1 MWDDKLW
8 IKDKGWTSVRDYI
21 EEVPDFPIKGI
32 AFKDISPLLA
42 DKYMFNGVVAE
53 MGKLVDVGIHHDGKS
68 PDYWI
73 GIDARG
79 FIFASALAIHCGG
92 GVVMCR
98 KAGKLPP
105 TINGKTLF
113 SYSYE
118 TEYSKDTVEMKGGS
132 GTAVIVD
139 DVLATGGTLQA
150 VNHLVGM
157 AGYDIIDNLV
167 LIDLLYVT
175 RTHTMMVDGAK
186 EFDLEV
192 KSLIQ
197 YE

>member
-1 MWDDKLW
+1 MLFK
-8 IKDKGWTSVRDYI
+8 DYI
-21 EEVPDFPIKGI
+21 TEVQDFPEEGVS
-32 AFKDISPLLA
+32 FKDISPLLA
-42 DKYMFNGVVAE
+42 NQKLFEECIDE
-53 MGKLVDVGIHHDGKS
+53 MGMLVDM

-79 FIFASALAIHCGG
+79 FIFASALSMIHGG

-105 TINGKTLF
+105 PVTRKRYQLEYG
-113 SYSYE
+113 
-118 TEYSKDTVEMKGGS
+118 TEWIEMKEGK

-150 VNHLVGM
+150 TNDLAKMV
-157 AGYDIIDNLV
+157 GYDVIDNLV
-167 LIDLLYVT
+167 LIDLQYLPKVE
-175 RTHTMMVDGAK
+175 
-186 EFDLEV
+186 EFNLEV
-192 KSLIQ
+192 RSLIQ

>member
-1 MWDDKLW
+1 MWHDSFW
-8 IKDKGWTSVRDYI
+8 VEQRGWTSVRDYI
-21 EEVPDFPIKGI
+21 VEVPDFPVKGI
-32 AFKDISPLLA
+32 SFKDISPLLA
-42 DKYMFNGVVAE
+42 DASIFSGVIE
-53 MGKLVDVGIHHDGKS
+53 NMGNLLSKR

-73 GIDARG
+73 GIEARG
-79 FIFASALAIHCGG
+79 FLFASALAYKFGG

-105 TINGKTLF
+105 TVF
-113 SYSYE
+113 SHSYE
-118 TEYSKDTVEMKGGS
+118 TEYGKDTIQIKQGS

-150 VNHLVGM
+150 ANYLAGT
-157 AGYDIIDNLV
+157 AGYDVIDNLV

-175 RTHTMMVDGAK
+175 RIITTMVDGAK

>member
-1 MWDDKLW
+1 MNYK
-8 IKDKGWTSVRDYI
+8 DYI
-21 EEVPDFPIKGI
+21 TEVPDFPVQGVN
-32 AFKDISPLLA
+32 FKDISPLLA
-42 DKYMFNGVVAE
+42 NQKLFEECIDE
-53 MGKLVDVGIHHDGKS
+53 MGMLVDM

-79 FIFASALAIHCGG
+79 FIFASALSMIHGG

-105 TINGKTLF
+105 PVTRKRYQLEYG
-113 SYSYE
+113 
-118 TEYSKDTVEMKGGS
+118 TEWIEMKEGT

-150 VNHLVGM
+150 TNDLAKMV
-157 AGYDIIDNLV
+157 GYDVIDNLV
-167 LIDLLYVT
+167 LIDLEYLP
-175 RTHTMMVDGAK
+175 RL
-186 EFDLEV
+186 EIFDLEV

>member
-1 MWDDKLW
+1 MLYE
-8 IKDKGWTSVRDYI
+8 DYI
-21 EEVPDFPIKGI
+21 TEVPDFPVEGVN
-32 AFKDISPLLA
+32 FKDISPLLA
-42 DKYMFNGVVAE
+42 DIEVFEKCIE
-53 MGKLVDVGIHHDGKS
+53 DMGNMVEI

-79 FIFASALAIHCGG
+79 FLFASALSIYFGG
-92 GVVMCR
+92 GIVMCR

-105 TINGKTLF
+105 TVF
-113 SYSYE
+113 SHSYK
-118 TEYSKDTVEMKGGS
+118 TEYSEDTIQIKQGS

-150 VNHLVGM
+150 ANYLAGT
-157 AGYDIIDNLV
+157 AGYDVIDNLV

>member
-1 MWDDKLW
+1 MINYK
-8 IKDKGWTSVRDYI
+8 DYI
-21 EEVPDFPIKGI
+21 TEVPDFPVKGI
-32 AFKDISPLLA
+32 SFKDISPLLA
-42 DKYMFNGVVAE
+42 NSKVFKEVIYK
-53 MGKLVDVGIHHDGKS
+53 MGSLVGIKPVDPPFITRY

-79 FIFASALAIHCGG
+79 FIFASALAIHFGG

-105 TINGKTLF
+105 TVF
-113 SYSYE
+113 SHSYE
-118 TEYSKDTVEMKGGS
+118 TEYSDDTIQIKQGS
-132 GTAVIVD
+132 GTAIIVD

-150 VNHLVGM
+150 TNYLAES
-157 AGYDIIDNLV
+157 AGYEVIDNLV
-167 LIDLLYVT
+167 LIDLLYVPRVIT
-175 RTHTMMVDGAK
+175 TMVDGAK
-186 EFDLEV
+186 EFDLDV

>member
-1 MWDDKLW
+1 MLYE
-8 IKDKGWTSVRDYI
+8 DYI
-21 EEVPDFPIKGI
+21 TEVPDFPVEGVN
-32 AFKDISPLLA
+32 FKDISPLLA
-42 DKYMFNGVVAE
+42 DIEVFEKCIE
-53 MGKLVDVGIHHDGKS
+53 DMGNMVEI

-79 FIFASALAIHCGG
+79 FIFASALSIYFGG
-92 GVVMCR
+92 GIVMCR

-105 TINGKTLF
+105 PVIRKRYQLEYG
-113 SYSYE
+113 
-118 TEYSKDTVEMKGGS
+118 TEWIEMKEGN

-150 VNHLVGM
+150 TNDLAKMV
-157 AGYDIIDNLV
+157 GYDVIDNLV

-175 RTHTMMVDGAK
+175 KVITSMGDGAR
-186 EFDLEV
+186 EFDLKV
-192 KSLIQ
+192 RSLIQ

>member
-1 MWDDKLW
+1 MSYK
-8 IKDKGWTSVRDYI
+8 DYI
-21 EEVPDFPIKGI
+21 TEVPDFPEEGVN
-32 AFKDISPLLA
+32 FKDISPLLA
-42 DKYMFNGVVAE
+42 NQKLFEECIDE
-53 MGKLVDVGIHHDGKS
+53 MGMLVDM

-79 FIFASALAIHCGG
+79 FIFASALSMIHGG

-105 TINGKTLF
+105 PVTRKRYQLEYG
-113 SYSYE
+113 
-118 TEYSKDTVEMKGGS
+118 TEWIEMKEGK

-150 VNHLVGM
+150 TNDLAKMV
-157 AGYDIIDNLV
+157 GYDVIDNLV
-167 LIDLLYVT
+167 LIDLQYLPKVEDFNLNV
-175 RTHTMMVDGAK
+175 R
-186 EFDLEV
+186 
-192 KSLIQ
+192 SLVQ